1 MARIEILVDIDFHIQ
16 NTITSRVPHFL
27 KPLLVHNMRSSLRVL
42 SNVVR
47 TMSTTANP
55 IEKLIQSKLETA
67 FNPSFMEIINESYKH
82 NVPKGAESHFKV
94 VVVSTEFEGKSLIQ
108 RHRSVNQT
116 LSNELKNSIHA
127 LSIQAMTPE
136 QWEKD
141 STVSKTPN
149 CLGGH
154 K

>member
-1 MARIEILVDIDFHIQ
+1 
-16 NTITSRVPHFL
+16 
-27 KPLLVHNMRSSLRVL
+27 
-42 SNVVR
+42 
-47 TMSTTANP
+47 MSTTTANP
-55 IEKLIQSKLETA
+55 IEKLIQTKLESA

-94 VVVSTEFEGKSLIQ
+94 VVVSPEFEGKSLIQ
-108 RHRSVNQT
+108 RHRAVNQT
-116 LSNELKNSIHA
+116 LSDELKNSIHA

-141 STVSKTPN
+141 CTISKTPN

>member
-1 MARIEILVDIDFHIQ
+1 
-16 NTITSRVPHFL
+16 
-27 KPLLVHNMRSSLRVL
+27 MRSSLRVL
-42 SNVVR
+42 SKAAQ
-47 TMSTTANP
+47 TMTSTISNP
-55 IEKLIQSKLETA
+55 IEKLIQTKLEAA
-67 FNPSFMEIINESYKH
+67 FTPSFMEIVNESYKH

-94 VVVSTEFEGKSLIQ
+94 VVVSTDFEGKSLIQ

-116 LSNELKNSIHA
+116 LSDELKNSIHA

-141 STVSKTPN
+141 STISKTPN